1 MAEVAPPGRPL
12 PWAAVLGLGALQ
24 LGLGLLAAADPRLI
38 EIDPEERYNAGV
50 AWMLLEGNLD
60 QLFAMQYR
68 PFCGGCTAD
77 ALLAAPLFWALP
89 RVLLVYKIVPA
100 ALSALVLGA
109 GLRALSAQSRPAAWA
124 WAALCLLPPRAG
136 LHLGLIAWGNHAEA
150 GALVLLALL
159 ALQLGRRPLT
169 AGLLHGLAVW
179 VSFSGLFGLLAAIGA
194 LVARREGRAL
204 ARLLAGAAAG
214 LLPWLAFGLT
224 TGQSPISTIYGDDDA
239 VPALWRAPG
248 KLLTLVAPRQ
258 LQALLGGPAGPV
270 GLALGLA
277 AALSAALAL
286 GLLGRAA
293 LRPAAPGPGGPAL
306 RRLGQGVVLSLGA
319 WLGIYLLV
327 RFQIDAPAAPAVAIP
342 GAVRYAAPLYP
353 LLALA
358 WALAFGA
365 LWAPGRRAAAAALL
379 LPPLLAGLAARAELR
394 PQAGPLRQLAPDWPH
409 TRQQLAYAL
418 PLERHLAPRT
428 AEPAALALHAYG
440 AAREQL
446 GQRLRDPRRP
456 PLAPLDLPAI
466 LPTAAALEGVGEA
479 LAAHSQHEQR
489 PLAALLAEAEDTLVL
504 RIPEMGAEERAAA
517 LRAAAA
523 WRLPTAVDPALTGGD
538 QPLDAVAAL
547 LAPARPSVAA
557 AIAWAHGRR
566 RALELAGWH
575 SPRALPLPALGP
587 LPAPLA
593 AAWTEGLGCGLGE
606 RWGPD
611 VPLDGVLAAPQLDP
625 QPLAAGQAACAW
637 PGWSGAQPPPPG
649 PARRW

>member
-1 MAEVAPPGRPL
+1 MAERGPPARPL
-12 PWAAVLGLGALQ
+12 PWAAVFGLCALQ
-24 LGLGLLAAADPRLI
+24 LGLNLLAAADPNLI

-77 ALLAAPLFWALP
+77 ALLAAPLLWALP

-100 ALSALVLGA
+100 AISALVMGA
-109 GLRALSAQSRPAAWA
+109 GLRALSGQSRPAAWA
-124 WAALCLLPPRAG
+124 WALLCLLPPRAG
-136 LHLGLIAWGNHAEA
+136 LHLSLIAWGNHAEA

-179 VSFSGLFGLLAAIGA
+179 VSFSGAFGLLAAIFVTT
-194 LVARREGRAL
+194 LRREGRAL
-204 ARLLAGAAAG
+204 ARLSAGAALG
-214 LLPWLAFGLT
+214 MLPWLAFGLA
-224 TGQSPISTIYGDDDA
+224 TGQSPLSTIYGDDDA
-239 VPALWRAPG
+239 VPSLGRAPF

-258 LQALLGGPAGPV
+258 LQALLGAPTGAM
-270 GLALGLA
+270 GLALGLG

-286 GLLGRAA
+286 GLLSRAA
-293 LRPAAPGPGGPAL
+293 LRPTAPAPGGVGL
-306 RRLGQGVVLSLGA
+306 RRLGQGVVLSIGA

-327 RFQIDAPAAPAVAIP
+327 RFQIDAPPPPAVAIP

-353 LLALA
+353 LLSLA
-358 WALAFGA
+358 WALSFGA
-365 LWAPGRRAAAAALL
+365 LWARHRRAAAALL

-394 PQAGPLRQLAPDWPH
+394 PQAGPLRQAAPDWPH

-418 PLERHLAPRT
+418 PMERHLAPRT

-456 PLAPLDLPAI
+456 PLAPLGLPAA

-489 PLAALLAEAEDTLVL
+489 PLATLLAEAEDTLL
-504 RIPEMGAEERAAA
+504 QGIPEMSAEERAAA

-523 WRLPTAVDPALTGGD
+523 WRLPTAVDPALRGGD
-538 QPLDAVAAL
+538 QPLSALAAL
-547 LAPARPSVAA
+547 LTPARPTVAA
-557 AIAWAHGRR
+557 AISWAHGRR

-575 SPRALPLPALGP
+575 SPRALPLPALDP

-593 AAWTEGLGCGLGE
+593 AAWTTGLGCGLGE

-611 VPLDGVLAAPQLDP
+611 VALDVILGEPGLDSAA
-625 QPLAAGQAACAW
+625 LAAGQAACAW
-637 PGWSGAQPPPPG
+637 PGWAQATPPPAG
-649 PARRW
+649 PPRRW